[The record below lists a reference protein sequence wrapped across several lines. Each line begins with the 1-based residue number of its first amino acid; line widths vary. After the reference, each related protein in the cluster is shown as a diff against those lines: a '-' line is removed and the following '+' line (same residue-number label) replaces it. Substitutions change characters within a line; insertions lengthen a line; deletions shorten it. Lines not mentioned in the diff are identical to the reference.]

1 MPDDDG
7 FIEADTAIEP
17 GKVAPMRA
25 FLSYQTADK
34 ATAGDIKKV
43 LDRLNVETF
52 LAHEDIEVSAEWRL
66 AIIQELMV
74 TDLFIPILSK
84 NFYTSIWCKQE
95 SGMAA
100 YRGITI
106 IPLSIDGSIP
116 EGFMAHIQSTR
127 IDPKEINATPLVTAL
142 ARRDKAFAI
151 DGIINIISLSGSF
164 RGAEANFKL
173 ILPYL
178 NDASK
183 EHKVRLL
190 EVSLRNN
197 QVCHAGLC
205 ATKYLPPLLASH
217 GQFLSAADREE
228 LTEILGRYKPSL

>member
-1 MPDDDG
+1 
-7 FIEADTAIEP
+7 
-17 GKVAPMRA
+17 MRA
-25 FLSYQTADK
+25 FLSYQTDDK
-34 ATAGDIKKV
+34 IIAGDIKKV

-66 AIIQELMV
+66 TIIQELMV

-84 NFYTSIWCKQE
+84 NYYGSIWCKQE

-116 EGFMAHIQSTR
+116 QGFIAHIQSTR
-127 IDPKEINATPLVTAL
+127 INPKQINAAPLVTGI

-151 DGIINIISLSGSF
+151 DGIINIISLSGNY
-164 RGAEANFKL
+164 RGAEANFEL

-183 EHKVRLL
+183 EQKVRLL
-190 EVSLRNN
+190 QASLRNN
-197 QVCHAGLC
+197 QVCNAGLC

-217 GQFLSAADREE
+217 GQYLSAEDRAE
-228 LTEILGRYKPSL
+228 LTAILDRYKPSF

>member
-1 MPDDDG
+1 
-7 FIEADTAIEP
+7 
-17 GKVAPMRA
+17 MRA

-34 ATAGDIKKV
+34 VIAGDIKKM

-74 TDLFIPILSK
+74 ADLFIPILSK
-84 NFYTSIWCKQE
+84 NYYTSIWCKQE

-100 YRGITI
+100 YRGNTI
-106 IPLSIDGSIP
+106 IPLSIDGSVP
-116 EGFMAHIQSTR
+116 EGFIAHVQSNR
-127 IDPKEINATPLVTAL
+127 IDPEEINATPLVTAL

-151 DGIINIISLSGSF
+151 DGIINLISRSGSY

-173 ILPYL
+173 SLPYL
-178 NDASK
+178 NDASR
-183 EHKVRLL
+183 EQKVRLL
-190 EVSLRNN
+190 QVSLRND

-205 ATKYLPPLLASH
+205 ATQYLPPLLASH
-217 GQFLSAADREE
+217 GHFLSAADRAE
-228 LTEILGRYKPSL
+228 LTEILDRYKPSI

>member
-1 MPDDDG
+1 
-7 FIEADTAIEP
+7 
-17 GKVAPMRA
+17 MRA
-25 FLSYQTADK
+25 FLSYQTDDK
-34 ATAGDIKKV
+34 IIAGDIKKV

-66 AIIQELMV
+66 TIIQELMV

-84 NFYTSIWCKQE
+84 NYYGSIWCKQE

-116 EGFMAHIQSTR
+116 QGFIAHIQSTR
-127 IDPKEINATPLVTAL
+127 INPKQINAAPLVTGI

-151 DGIINIISLSGSF
+151 DGIINIISLSGNY
-164 RGAEANFKL
+164 RGAEANFEL

-183 EHKVRLL
+183 EQKVRLL
-190 EVSLRNN
+190 QASLRNN
-197 QVCHAGLC
+197 QVCNAGLC

-217 GQFLSAADREE
+217 GQYLSAEDRAG
-228 LTEILGRYKPSL
+228 LKNLNRTISGVSA

>member
-1 MPDDDG
+1 
-7 FIEADTAIEP
+7 
-17 GKVAPMRA
+17 MRA
-25 FLSYQTADK
+25 FLSYQTDDK
-34 ATAGDIKKV
+34 IIAGDIKKV

-66 AIIQELMV
+66 TIIQELMV

-84 NFYTSIWCKQE
+84 NYHGSIWCKQE

-116 EGFMAHIQSTR
+116 QGFIAHIQSTR
-127 IDPKEINATPLVTAL
+127 INPKQINAAPFVTGI

-151 DGIINIISLSGSF
+151 DGIINIISLSGNY
-164 RGAEANFKL
+164 RGAEANFEL

-183 EHKVRLL
+183 EQKVRLL
-190 EVSLRNN
+190 QASLRNN
-197 QVCHAGLC
+197 QVCNAGLC

-217 GQFLSAADREE
+217 GQYLSAEDRAE
-228 LTEILGRYKPSL
+228 LTAILDRYKPSF